1 MTATQN
7 LHSASEARCSNEL
20 HELAEQLYAL
30 IACGHDA
37 LAYNIDA
44 HGAALTMLGSD
55 GQRRAVGRG
64 GEGGADPP
72 AWQRARELVDGA
84 ERDRRFNAWVLAKHL
99 AGRYSVAP
107 AAAGWV
113 GWVALDIDAHPATDA
128 PELVARRLARARADR
143 VLAGVWRALGCSAE
157 RHPLILRSPG
167 GGYHVWLPLTRGATS
182 SNPEHTWP
190 AAVVR
195 AWVER
200 HLVAAGLELAPGVL
214 EVFPSGRCLRA
225 PCGRGMTLLRA
236 TRPSDPDALGLVPWP
251 GTMADEQRIDW
262 RGVRPELSTPVRRV
276 APMVRTFIEQWG
288 AQRRTLANW
297 LGRPEAAW
305 DPTWGFLGWRGED
318 AAPLG
323 KISPEKNSGEGS
335 GGQDS
340 QSQESDD
347 VLGRHGAEDS
357 SVVVPGRG
365 GSRSAGRRRSAA
377 PITEELLSPSAEEV
391 DLPPDS
397 AGDRLVRG
405 RDFKVKVRR
414 LLEAGITES
423 STRHD
428 GVLALS
434 FYWAGTCGL
443 TVERSLARLEA
454 WCRAHPH
461 QGSTLAD
468 RPRLFTSTCLR
479 EAKHYLEHYAP
490 RWRFRGCGD
499 GGGLATLATADHAVL
514 DEVDPRVRGEVTAIL
529 AWLAGRAD
537 DAGRITEPVQIA
549 TGLLARLC
557 GDRRIVDEGKRRR
570 ASTLALIELERVGV
584 LTMAQEYRVG
594 RSGRTWSCW
603 YQFGSGAVPRPIS
616 LPAAQW
622 AELEAPS
629 VVAKVPTLA
638 VATPIEPVADAAS
651 APIVEARVVG
661 ARVVPEGLL
670 RVLSDGARGT
680 PRTLLTLA
688 PDVARPTAT
697 PAERPPWFVRAYQL
711 QPFTPGRLW
720 STDPAMVIAFPD
732 IAARRRMSR
741 RGRIAWGGG
750 EDSGSSGAAAPVAPV
765 IPLPVRGESANAP
778 AAPVPS
784 SPVPAGPVPD
794 LAEPAAPEPVGA
806 PAVPEEL
813 RSALAAEAGAETA
826 AAVPLDL
833 LEVML
838 RAWGGFRGRAR
849 GS

>member
-1 MTATQN
+1 MSATTN
-7 LHSASEARCSNEL
+7 LHSAPEAGRSNEL
-20 HELAEQLYAL
+20 HQLAEQLYGL

-37 LAYNIDA
+37 LAYNVDA

-55 GQRRAVGRG
+55 GRRRAVARG
-64 GEGGADPP
+64 GEGGIDPP
-72 AWQRARELVDGA
+72 AWQRARELVEGG
-84 ERDRRFNAWVLAKHL
+84 ERDRRFNAWVLARHL

-113 GWVALDIDAHPATDA
+113 GWVALDIDAHVMPGS
-128 PELVARRLARARADR
+128 PELVARRLAKGRADR

-157 RHPLILRSPG
+157 RHPLVLKSPG
-167 GGYHVWLPLTRGATS
+167 GGYHVWLPLTRGLSS

-190 AAVVR
+190 AAVAR

-236 TRPSDPDALGLVPWP
+236 TRPSDPDALGLAPWP

-276 APMVRTFIEQWG
+276 VPMVRTFVAQWE
-288 AQRRTLANW
+288 AQRRTLADW
-297 LGRPEAAW
+297 LGRPEAEW
-305 DPTWGFLGWRGED
+305 DRTWGFLGWRTEAAAALGE
-318 AAPLG
+318 
-323 KISPEKNSGEGS
+323 ISPEKNSGEAS
-335 GGQDS
+335 GGQES
-340 QSQESDD
+340 RSQESDD
-347 VLGRHGAEDS
+347 V
-357 SVVVPGRG
+357 PGRLVAEGTSAVVG
-365 GSRSAGRRRSAA
+365 GKGRARSAGRHRSV
-377 PITEELLSPSAEEV
+377 PPVTEELLSPSAEEV
-391 DLPPDS
+391 DLPPDC

-461 QGSTLAD
+461 NGSVLAH

-490 RWRFRGCGD
+490 RWRFRGRGD
-499 GGGLATLATADHAVL
+499 GGGLATLATADLAVL
-514 DEVDPRVRGEVTAIL
+514 DEIDPRVRGEVTAIL

-537 DAGRITEPVQIA
+537 DGGRIAEPVQIA

-570 ASTLALIELERVGV
+570 ASTLALVELERVGV

-629 VVAKVPTLA
+629 VVVKVPTLA
-638 VATPIEPVADAAS
+638 VAAPIEPVADAAT

-661 ARVVPEGLL
+661 ERVVPEGLL
-670 RVLSDGARGT
+670 RVLSDGARGA

-697 PAERPPWFVRAYQL
+697 PAARPPWFVRAYQL

-720 STDPAMVIAFPD
+720 SSDPAMVIAFPD
-732 IAARRRMSR
+732 VAARRRMSR
-741 RGRIAWGGG
+741 RERIVWGGG
-750 EDSGSSGAAAPVAPV
+750 GNSGPSGAAAPVAPV
-765 IPLPVRGESANAP
+765 IPLPVRGEEFS
-778 AAPVPS
+778 
-784 SPVPAGPVPD
+784 
-794 LAEPAAPEPVGA
+794 EPAVLVSSA
-806 PAVPEEL
+806 PAVPPASAETAETAGAPAGPEEL
-813 RSALAAEAGAETA
+813 RAALVAEVGAEAA